1 MKPVCE
7 LQSFNNFE
15 KALDALILESKQNG
29 ICSEELYTAL
39 DIWIDLEIA
48 DKMDGEFTSIY
59 ESRFSNTR
67 KENRNEHLR

>member
-15 KALDALILESKQNG
+15 KTLDALILESKQNG
-29 ICSEELYTAL
+29 ICSEELYAAL

-48 DKMDGEFTSIY
+48 DKMGKNFT
-59 ESRFSNTR
+59 
-67 KENRNEHLR
+67 

>member
-7 LQSFNNFE
+7 LHSFNNFE
-15 KALDALILESKQNG
+15 KALDSLILESKQNG

-48 DKMDGEFTSIY
+48 DKMDKKFT
-59 ESRFSNTR
+59 
-67 KENRNEHLR
+67 